1 MPEAPEA
8 PEEPEEP
15 EAPDSWVIIP
25 PMLLAQA
32 LVERGM
38 IDSMV
43 SNIWSALMRVDQY
56 VGQGNTKWLLVGLA
70 VFLGFVFFKPRR

>member
-1 MPEAPEA
+1 
-8 PEEPEEP
+8 
-15 EAPDSWVIIP
+15 
-25 PMLLAQA
+25 MLLAQA

-43 SNIWSALMRVDQY
+43 TSIWSALMRVDQY